1 MGKKKYHINYK
12 KLVISLLILAT
23 VILAPIF
30 GVKNIIKIANGNEIA
45 NTVQKPEIIIPDD
58 ITINMVAIGD
68 VMCHSQNF
76 KTSYNSDTKTY
87 DFSPAFVNVAKYISE
102 GDISI
107 RKFRNY
113 ICRRKQ

>member
-1 MGKKKYHINYK
+1 MGKKRYHINYK
-12 KLVISLLILAT
+12 RLIFSLIILALIIIAP
-23 VILAPIF
+23 VFGIKGIIKLANENEIGNIAPIPEE
-30 GVKNIIKIANGNEIA
+30 KI
-45 NTVQKPEIIIPDD
+45 PED

-76 KTSYNSDTKTY
+76 KTSYNSSTKTY

-107 RKFRNY
+107 R
-113 ICRRKQ
+113 

>member
-1 MGKKKYHINYK
+1 MGRKKYRINYK
-12 KLVISLLILAT
+12 RLIFSLLILAL
-23 VILAPIF
+23 IIIAPVF
-30 GVKNIIKIANGNEIA
+30 GIKSIIKIANGDEIG
-45 NTVQKPEIIIPDD
+45 NIIQPPEEKVPDD

-76 KTSYNSDTKTY
+76 KTSYNSETKTY

-107 RKFRNY
+107 RKS
-113 ICRRKQ
+113 